1 MDLSERFK
9 RGFLFTATEGLAR
22 LIIKRTDWLKRAEH
36 SGIMNV
42 GREIT
47 LCLI

>member
-9 RGFLFTATEGLAR
+9 RASFYIATEGLAR

-36 SGIMNV
+36 SGLMNV
-42 GREIT
+42 GR
-47 LCLI
+47 